1 MPSLEQQEIAYLK
14 GRISKLEERIE
25 LLYRHLGLP
34 MVDVPY
40 QTDHPDV
47 VAAIRSK
54 NMIVAIKIYRELTNT
69 SLAEAKAAVEEI
81 KARLRL

>member
-1 MPSLEQQEIAYLK
+1 
-14 GRISKLEERIE
+14 
-25 LLYRHLGLP
+25 
-34 MVDVPY
+34 MVDNPY

-47 VAAIRSK
+47 VAALRTK
-54 NMIVAIKIYRELTNT
+54 NMIVAIKIYRDLTNS

>member
-14 GRISKLEERIE
+14 GRISKLEEQVA
-25 LLYRHLGLP
+25 LLYRHLNLS
-34 MVDVPY
+34 MVDNPY

-54 NMIVAIKIYRELTNT
+54 NMLGAIKIYRELTNT

-81 KARLRL
+81 KARLGL